1 MKLYH
6 HVEKHEDF
14 FLPYQHGLSLKPV
27 EALVKHEKDM
37 GFSDVETVLP
47 ATEVQ
52 QDILKEDIQWAEA
65 VLFTGKTSALSS
77 EKVLDVWRSLAYH
90 CKYYIFQSKL
100 MWK

>member
-6 HVEKHEDF
+6 HVEKHGDF
-14 FLPYQHGLSLKPV
+14 FLPYQDGLSLKPI

-37 GFSDVETVLP
+37 AFSDVETVLP

-52 QDILKEDIQWAEA
+52 KDILKEDVQWAEA

-90 CKYYIFQSKL
+90 CKYYIF
-100 MWK
+100 